1 MNPFHH
7 RGFIRKRKNKPQ
19 APRTDYFR
27 VQQGLPVAGRFAE
40 PTKNAGLQM
49 RDAWAKPVDN
59 SVENYSWSNVV
70 NPTLTRHNEVVKGK
84 EEKMNKSHRVA
95 MAQALLAE
103 LSEATARH
111 GAGNDGVKRLHRL
124 VASMVAQLLA

>member
-1 MNPFHH
+1 M
-7 RGFIRKRKNKPQ
+7 
-19 APRTDYFR
+19 
-27 VQQGLPVAGRFAE
+27 
-40 PTKNAGLQM
+40 
-49 RDAWAKPVDN
+49 
-59 SVENYSWSNVV
+59 